1 MTAGLNNV
9 LLPRLFKVVNDIVQH
24 CYISL
29 LLLSTQQLV
38 HNLLVEISDSLYK
51 IGLKTLIQTCCNKV
65 ARKLTTQLGTNSSN
79 TTCRQIVSRLVTT
92 CAFWT
97 PSDNKLSEWPM
108 DMWLPG
114 WTFNHRSYLF
124 QRFFSHAESR
134 HKFDINDSHVG
145 NVFLEP
151 P

>member
-1 MTAGLNNV
+1 MYQIQCRNYSFIVKREKGSGHEAPGYKVKIGNVFKFMTAGLNNV

-51 IGLKTLIQTCCNKV
+51 VGLKTLIQTCCNKV

-92 CAFWT
+92 CAF
-97 PSDNKLSEWPM
+97 
-108 DMWLPG
+108 
-114 WTFNHRSYLF
+114 
-124 QRFFSHAESR
+124 
-134 HKFDINDSHVG
+134 
-145 NVFLEP
+145 
-151 P
+151 